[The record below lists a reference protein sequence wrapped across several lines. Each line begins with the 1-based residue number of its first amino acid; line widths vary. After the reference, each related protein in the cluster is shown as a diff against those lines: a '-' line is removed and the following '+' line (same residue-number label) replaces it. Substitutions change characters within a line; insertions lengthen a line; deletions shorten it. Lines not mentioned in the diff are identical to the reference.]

1 MATQEARV
9 RALMMRHQH
18 MIRNREQCM
27 LSRAAAELGMPAE
40 VANYSSQIK
49 GQPSSAFD
57 GIYERSH
64 VGLS

>member
-1 MATQEARV
+1 MANETRI
-9 RALMMRHQH
+9 RALMMRHHH

-40 VANYSSQIK
+40 VANYSSEIK
-49 GQPSSAFD
+49 GEPNPSFRD
-57 GIYERSH
+57 VYDRSH